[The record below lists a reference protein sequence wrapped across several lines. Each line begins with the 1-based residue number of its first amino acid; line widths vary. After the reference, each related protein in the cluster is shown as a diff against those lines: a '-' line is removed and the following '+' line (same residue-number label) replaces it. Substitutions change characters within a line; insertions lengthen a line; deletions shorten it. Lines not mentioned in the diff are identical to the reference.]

1 MIVGES
7 ISSKIDSEERRLR
20 FKVPETED
28 PSAVAWR
35 TLIDV
40 DDDIRPLKDLDG
52 GIVEDI
58 PDTSPEET
66 IPMVSADEF
75 LVDDED
81 DMDADLTSYPPP
93 ESDAE
98 DSDDD
103 PTLISREKTPTPL
116 YVLRWT
122 Y

>member
-1 MIVGES
+1 MIIGES
-7 ISSKIDSEERRLR
+7 ISAKIDPEDRRLK

-28 PSAVAWR
+28 PSAAAWR

-58 PDTSPEET
+58 ADPSPEET
-66 IPMVSADEF
+66 VPMVSADEF
-75 LVDDED
+75 LVDDTD

-93 ESDAE
+93 ESDAD

-103 PTLISREKTPTPL
+103 PTLVTREKTPTPL